1 MDKLKNEDFFDSDL
15 FKNTIASAKEAEAAF
30 AGIETAIKAV
40 LTQSAKLA
48 NETPLEGYKNIQT
61 AAKAIETYAL
71 AQEQLAKVEA
81 ERAKLAEQ
89 LAKAEAEL
97 AKAQEKAKKASDEN
111 RKAKEAEAEQAKK
124 TAAEKKKAA
133 EEAKKAEAEAKR
145 IAKETAEAEKQA
157 AKERTAAA
165 KEAEA
170 GAKERVRAAE
180 SRAKRATEAEKAAAA
195 EQLKLARQAEA
206 GVKER
211 VRIAEAAEKK
221 LAKERAQ
228 AEKEAEKNAKA
239 EKKRR
244 GEAYKDAQRHLAQ
257 TDAGIKA
264 RLRDQAAIRSR
275 TQALRDEVIVEGSVG
290 TTLETLAA
298 KNRQLAAERAGLNL
312 ETEEGIARIK
322 EINAEINANNELI
335 AENSDKLKQ
344 AKMNVGNYS
353 ESVQDALKSSEAWG
367 GILVR
372 LDAATGG
379 MIGKIAEYAESLR
392 NAGGAADES
401 GKKVSTLNKVIKGS
415 VIGTVIAF
423 AAALGSAFASSREA
437 GIALEVKI
445 KQITGTLVILG
456 TSIFRMFKGW
466 AASLNNVTL
475 KYERAMAI
483 LKLNTKEVERLD
495 KEIAENNKTIEEGE
509 KAWDGILEAIKKNNK
524 GIDKMAYAQDYLAD
538 KTAKLTAEITK
549 LNGEAAV
556 LQGIAEDGTKT
567 YEQQTKAQDEA
578 IKKTKQRR
586 ALEKQLAEEQLDLA
600 VKQAKADIDSSRS
613 LITYTDEEIRSLKIL
628 EAKDKQL
635 KLSTETRD
643 ALAGAVNR
651 LAEIEAEQNE
661 QAEADA
667 RLRRE
672 REKALFQQKL
682 DFAVDAFD
690 AVKTAN
696 EQIIADDTRTLES
709 RGAVLEKTKILAD
722 KAFLEQQ
729 ALAEKQV
736 GRKLALDELANESD
750 ERVIREKL
758 KLKTVDDDVAT
769 RILEIIRERKMAVQD
784 LEQAERDLAE
794 KAKERANSVL
804 TAEQALAEFRQGVAV
819 TLAEEQYDAHAEAI
833 AEDEAY
839 NAEKYKLAEESAKK
853 LLALQIKQEEMLRDN
868 KLEALKATA
877 GAEGEIK
884 AERDKIVEESREKIR
899 QLELKSLEQSGKL
912 TKDALKKQT
921 DESAKLVQAGL
932 EAAGTLIAKQ
942 FEAQIAQADKAIE
955 ATKTRQDQLREAAM
969 AGVESVTENLAFEQK
984 KQAELELER
993 EKTIQRQKQAEMALT
1008 ALKVYAAKV
1017 GANDPNP
1024 LGSTITD
1031 VAVLQA
1037 FVQSLPTAWEGT
1049 NEKTVGEAFGKPHMP
1064 GRDGYIVR
1072 VDKNETILN
1081 AENTRAYHAGLRAET
1096 PKTEARQEAPIIGA
1110 KLDRVVSA
1118 IQSMPVYTGRDY
1130 DATERAVIDTIES
1143 KNKVTRKHYAKKP
1156 IFR

>member
-15 FKNTIASAKEAEAAF
+15 FGDTIKSAKEAEAAF
-30 AGIETAIKAV
+30 TGIETAIKAV

-61 AAKAIETYAL
+61 SAKAIETYAL

-97 AKAQEKAKKASDEN
+97 AKAQEKA
-111 RKAKEAEAEQAKK
+111 AKQAKK
-124 TAAEKKKAA
+124 EIEAQEKANKSTKASTKLTD
-133 EEAKKAEAEAKR
+133 EETKAKIR
-145 IAKETAEAEKQA
+145 
-157 AKERTAAA
+157 
-165 KEAEA
+165 
-170 GAKERVRAAE
+170 
-180 SRAKRATEAEKAAAA
+180 AEKAS
-195 EQLKLARQAEA
+195 
-206 GVKER
+206 
-211 VRIAEAAEKK
+211 
-221 LAKERAQ
+221 
-228 AEKEAEKNAKA
+228 KA
-239 EKKRR
+239 
-244 GEAYKDAQRHLAQ
+244 
-257 TDAGIKA
+257 
-264 RLRDQAAIRSR
+264 R
-275 TQALRDEVIVEGSVG
+275 TQALRDEVIAEDSAG

-298 KNRQLAAERAGLNL
+298 KNRQLAAERASLNL
-312 ETEEGIARIK
+312 ETEEGIARVK
-322 EINAEINANNELI
+322 EINAEINKNNDLI

-379 MIGKIAEYAESLR
+379 MAGKLAEYAESLR
-392 NAGGAADES
+392 NAGGAAEDS
-401 GKKVSTLNKVIKGS
+401 GKKVSTLNKVIKGT
-415 VIGTVIAF
+415 VIGTVIAL

-445 KQITGTLVILG
+445 KQITGTLVLLG

-466 AASLNNVTL
+466 AASLNNVML
-475 KYERAMAI
+475 KYERTMAI
-483 LKLNTKEVERLD
+483 IKLNTKEVEKLD
-495 KEIAENNKTIEEGE
+495 KEIAENNKTVEEGE
-509 KAWDGILEAIKKNNK
+509 KAWDGIGKAISDANN
-524 GIDKMAYAQDYLAD
+524 GIYEMAYAQEYLGD

-613 LITYTDEEIRSLKIL
+613 LIAYTDEEIRSLKIL

-667 RLRRE
+667 RLTRE
-672 REKALFQQKL
+672 REKTLFQQKL

-729 ALAEKQV
+729 ALAEAQV
-736 GRKLALDELANESD
+736 GRKLDLDKLVNESD

-784 LEQAERDLAE
+784 LEQAERDLAD
-794 KAKERANSVL
+794 KAKERANSIL

-853 LLALQIKQEEMLRDN
+853 LLALQITQEEMLRDN
-868 KLEALKATA
+868 KLEALQATA
-877 GAEGEIK
+877 GAEGEIE
-884 AERDKIVEESREKIR
+884 AERVRIAEESAEKIR
-899 QLELKSLEQSGKL
+899 QLKLKSLEQSGKL

-1024 LGSTITD
+1024 LSSTITD

-1037 FVQSLPTAWEGT
+1037 FVQSLPAFFTGT
-1049 NEKTVGEAFGKPHMP
+1049 NEKTVGEALGKPNLP

-1096 PKTEARQEAPIIGA
+1096 PKTETRQEAPIIGA